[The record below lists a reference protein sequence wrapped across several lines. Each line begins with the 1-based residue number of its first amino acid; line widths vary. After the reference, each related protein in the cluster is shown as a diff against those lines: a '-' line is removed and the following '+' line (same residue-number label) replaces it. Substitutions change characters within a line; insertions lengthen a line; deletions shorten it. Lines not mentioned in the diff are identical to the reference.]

1 MSTTLL
7 TRSFG
12 LCGYSYIK
20 ARYQGSSTYFHIED
34 PRPVCPSCGSADV
47 ARDGCVEREIRLPGI
62 GSRGVFAVLPVPR
75 LRCRQCGAK
84 RQAAVRFA
92 EPMKSYSR
100 AFARLVVEL
109 LEHCDIS
116 FVSRFLGISWD
127 TAKDIQKR
135 HLAKRF
141 AKPRLKDLSLIA
153 IDEIYLGKKLGYR
166 TLVLDL
172 SSGAVV
178 YVGKGKDSK
187 ALSDFW
193 KSLKSSGAKVKAVAM
208 DMSKAFISAVR
219 KNLPQADI
227 VFDPFHVVKMVN
239 EQLDDLRR
247 ELWRDATREGKRAI
261 KGTRWILLRGREN
274 VSDAPGKDG
283 KPSDERKLED
293 ALSLNRSL
301 AAGYYLKED
310 LRLLWIFSD
319 MKSGRNWLRDW
330 IREAE
335 ASGIKQMQKV
345 AATLK
350 SHEKGILAYFKHG
363 ITSGPMEGTNN
374 KIRTLMKQTY
384 GLRDEEYLEL
394 RIKSLHEA
402 KLRLTGRL

>member
-7 TRSFG
+7 SRSFG
-12 LCGYSYIK
+12 LCGYHYVK
-20 ARYQGSSTYFHIED
+20 TLYKGSCTYFHITD
-34 PRPVCPSCGSADV
+34 SHPTCSRCGSLDAV
-47 ARDGCVEREIRLPGI
+47 KDGSVERSIRLPCI

-75 LRCRQCGAK
+75 LRCRSCGAK

-100 AFARLVVEL
+100 SFARLVVEL

-116 FVSRFLGISWD
+116 FVARFLGISWD
-127 TAKDIQKR
+127 TAKDIQKSR
-135 HLAKRF
+135 LEKRF
-141 AKPRLKDLSLIA
+141 AKPKLKDLSTIA
-153 IDEIYLGKKLGYR
+153 IDEIYLGKTLGYR

-172 SSGAVV
+172 ASGAVV
-178 YVGKGKDSK
+178 YVGKGKDGK
-187 ALSDFW
+187 ALGAFW

-208 DMSKAFISAVR
+208 DMSKAFISSVR
-219 KNLPQADI
+219 KNLPDADI
-227 VFDPFHVVKMVN
+227 VFDPFHVVKMMN
-239 EQLDDLRR
+239 EHLDDLRR
-247 ELWRDATREGKRAI
+247 ELWRDASKEGKRAI

-274 VSDAPGKDG
+274 VSSKPGRDG
-283 KPSDERKLED
+283 RPSEQSKLEE
-293 ALSLNRSL
+293 ALEMNRSL
-301 AAGYYLKED
+301 AAAYYLKED

-319 MKSGRNWLRDW
+319 LKSGREWLHDW

-335 ASGIKQMQKV
+335 GSGIKQMQRMAK
-345 AATLK
+345 TLRE
-350 SHEKGILAYFKHG
+350 HEDGILAYFKHE
-363 ITSGPMEGTNN
+363 ITGGPMEGVNN

-384 GLRDEEYLEL
+384 GLRDEKYLEL